1 MKINEAINQSYKV
14 LSPISRTAKLDV
26 EVLLAYILNKKNRLD
41 LYLNQ
46 EQELNPK
53 ELDKFLN
60 LINERHQLKPISKII
75 NQKSFWNFDLDLS
88 YNVLIPRPETEVLI
102 DLVTKKISQNKKM
115 KFLDIGC
122 GSGCISLA
130 LLDYFYFSSGVAI
143 DVSKEAILNTQLNLK
158 KFNFKDRLKLLRQDV
173 FKFHSTN
180 KFDLIISNPPY
191 LKLSDYINLDKSI
204 KQYEPKEA
212 LIGDSRDGTMFY
224 KKIIVNLKNNL
235 KLGGYFAFEI
245 GDYQMIK
252 IEKILNINGF
262 RIEEK
267 FKLIN
272 NQTRCLLAKKI
283 KNYTLQ

>member
-14 LSPISRTAKLDV
+14 LSPVSKTAKLDV

-75 NQKSFWNFDLDLS
+75 NQKSFWNFDIDLS

-143 DVSKEAILNTQLNLK
+143 DVSKEAILNTRLNLK
-158 KFNFKDRLKLLRQDV
+158 KFNLTERLKLLRQDI

-180 KFDLIISNPPY
+180 KFYLIISNPPY
-191 LKLSDYINLDKSI
+191 LNFSSI
-204 KQYEPKEA
+204 LKP
-212 LIGDSRDGTMFY
+212 LIFNIFSIF
-224 KKIIVNLKNNL
+224 II
-235 KLGGYFAFEI
+235 
-245 GDYQMIK
+245 
-252 IEKILNINGF
+252 
-262 RIEEK
+262 
-267 FKLIN
+267 
-272 NQTRCLLAKKI
+272 
-283 KNYTLQ
+283 

>member
-14 LSPISRTAKLDV
+14 LSPVSKTAKLDV

-60 LINERHQLKPISKII
+60 LINERYQLKPISKII
-75 NQKSFWNFDLDLS
+75 NQKSFWNFDIDLS

-143 DVSKEAILNTQLNLK
+143 DVSKEAILNTRLNLK
-158 KFNFKDRLKLLRQDV
+158 KFNLKERLKLLRQDV

-212 LIGDSRDGTMFY
+212 LIGDSKDGTFFY
-224 KKIIVNLKNNL
+224 KKIIVNFKNNL

-245 GDYQMIK
+245 GDNQMIK

>member
-14 LSPISRTAKLDV
+14 LSPVSKTAKLDV

-60 LINERHQLKPISKII
+60 LINERYQLKPISKII

-143 DVSKEAILNTQLNLK
+143 DVSKEAILNTRLNLK
-158 KFNFKDRLKLLRQDV
+158 KFNLKERLKLLRQDV

-212 LIGDSRDGTMFY
+212 LIGDSRDGTFFY
-224 KKIIVNLKNNL
+224 KKIIVNFKNNL

-245 GDYQMIK
+245 GDNQMIK

>member
-14 LSPISRTAKLDV
+14 LSPISKTAKLDV

-143 DVSKEAILNTQLNLK
+143 DVSKEAILNTRLNLK
-158 KFNFKDRLKLLRQDV
+158 KFNLKERLKLLRQDV

-212 LIGDSRDGTMFY
+212 LIGDSSDGTMFY

-235 KLGGYFAFEI
+235 KLGGHFAFEI
-245 GDYQMIK
+245 GDHQMIK

>member
-14 LSPISRTAKLDV
+14 LSPISKTAKLDV

-130 LLDYFYFSSGVAI
+130 LLDYFYFY
-143 DVSKEAILNTQLNLK
+143 Q
-158 KFNFKDRLKLLRQDV
+158 KLFLV
-173 FKFHSTN
+173 
-180 KFDLIISNPPY
+180 
-191 LKLSDYINLDKSI
+191 
-204 KQYEPKEA
+204 
-212 LIGDSRDGTMFY
+212 
-224 KKIIVNLKNNL
+224 
-235 KLGGYFAFEI
+235 
-245 GDYQMIK
+245 
-252 IEKILNINGF
+252 
-262 RIEEK
+262 
-267 FKLIN
+267 
-272 NQTRCLLAKKI
+272 
-283 KNYTLQ
+283 

>member
-14 LSPISRTAKLDV
+14 LSPVSKTAKLDV

-60 LINERHQLKPISKII
+60 LINERYQLKPISKII
-75 NQKSFWNFDLDLS
+75 NQKSFWNFDIDLS

-143 DVSKEAILNTQLNLK
+143 DVSKEAILNTRLNLK
-158 KFNFKDRLKLLRQDV
+158 KFNLKERLKLLRQDV

-212 LIGDSRDGTMFY
+212 LIGDSKDGTFFY
-224 KKIIVNLKNNL
+224 KKIIFNFKNNL